1 MNLRVYVEE
10 RESNSSDYD
19 GVEEGVLEG
28 IIINIF
34 GAAASSKFIDSENA
48 NKWKITCFS
57 VINCLGD
64 NFLIC
69 MSLSRMLESSGGG
82 LLIANMPLECGRCCR
97 SEIDD
102 ILILIIEI
110 KCFSNINLDH
120 KFWIQIP
127 FRCFKRHCSRKYLS
141 A

>member
-1 MNLRVYVEE
+1 M
-10 RESNSSDYD
+10 
-19 GVEEGVLEG
+19 
-28 IIINIF
+28 
-34 GAAASSKFIDSENA
+34 
-48 NKWKITCFS
+48 
-57 VINCLGD
+57 INCLGD

-82 LLIANMPLECGRCCR
+82 LLIANMPLECGLCCR

-120 KFWIQIP
+120 KF
-127 FRCFKRHCSRKYLS
+127 
-141 A
+141 